1 MKRILILLGLLTLV
15 ACNGEKKNSNELW
28 VYTSL
33 YKDTISDLTPR
44 LKKQFPNVEIKWF
57 QAGSEEIATKVNA
70 EILSGNLK
78 ADVLISSDRFW
89 YEDMANNGKLHA
101 YRSSVAEKVPAT
113 LRNDDKYYSTLSIPV
128 MVLAYNTEALKEP
141 PKTFKELAMDK
152 WKDLFTTGS
161 PLASGTN
168 FTTMAMLQH
177 HYGWDYFKKLRQNN
191 TIAQG
196 GNSAVIRRLQN
207 KERTV
212 GWVLLENLLRFQG
225 KDDRI
230 KAIFPEDG
238 VVTQANVIAITKKEG
253 SRELAQNFV
262 DYMYSKEGQQAMTR
276 SYMYSPLPGFEPPK
290 GAPSFESIFKNS
302 FAWTKDFLNNVVK
315 ARENLKEEYT
325 KIMFE

>member
-15 ACNGEKKNSNELW
+15 ACNNEKKKSNELW

-44 LKKQFPNVEIKWF
+44 LKKQFPNVDIKWF

-89 YEDMANNGKLHA
+89 YEDMANNGKLLA
-101 YRSSVAEKVPAT
+101 YTSPTAQKVPRSLRSS
-113 LRNDDKYYSTLSIPV
+113 DGFYSTLSIPV

-177 HYGWDYFKKLRQNN
+177 HYGWDYFKKLRANN

-225 KDDRI
+225 KDERI

-253 SRELAQNFV
+253 SRELAKKFV
-262 DYMYSKEGQQAMTR
+262 DYMYSTEGQQAMTR

-302 FAWTKDFLNNVVK
+302 FAWTKDFLKSVVK